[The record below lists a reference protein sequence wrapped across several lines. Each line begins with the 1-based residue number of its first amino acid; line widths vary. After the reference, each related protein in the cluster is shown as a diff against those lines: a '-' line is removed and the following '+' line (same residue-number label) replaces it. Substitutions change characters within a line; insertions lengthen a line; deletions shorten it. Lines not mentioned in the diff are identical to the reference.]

1 MAKTLPSISKEYKK
15 EVTNSVFLIVLFFL
29 VYSTLILLSVAL
41 IIVLGYFAYQII
53 TFKFTYWTI
62 IIGAGIF
69 SIGIFIFIFLVKFI
83 FSSFKDDNNLM
94 IEINREHEPELFQ
107 LIDDVVE
114 DVGTQKPKKVFLSP
128 DVNAFVSYNSA
139 FWSMILPIKKN
150 LTIGLGLINSTNVS
164 ELKAILAHE
173 FGHFSQRSMKV
184 GSYVNQANK
193 IIHSTLYDNEGFNDI
208 LNKFANTHALIF
220 LFAKF
225 SFMIITGIKWI
236 LQKTYEFLYKK
247 HMSLSRQ
254 MEFHADAIAATVV
267 GREVNKSAL
276 LRLDLSEMALSS
288 SVNFYRNHPEN
299 YNTKNIFENQSSL
312 MHFYAGEFRHPIV
325 NGLPKIDLD
334 DLNRYNNTKLIIED
348 QWASHPTMQQRIEKI
363 QKLNIP
369 SENIDY
375 RLATSILKHLDKYEE
390 TLTKKLLSANEIKN
404 GDHFISN
411 VHFLEKIEL
420 EETNYKFPEIFNS
433 YYNQKNPPLICLD
446 DLKTAPVDLIKTD
459 FFNDEKVNLV
469 FEKTTVESEIEIL
482 EAIKLKQYEIK
493 TLEYNGKRYFA
504 NEAGKVKLIAEQ
516 RLKILNAEIEENDL
530 NFLHF
535 LASETDS
542 TTRTILNERIK
553 NYLKTEESFE
563 KYSATFQKFL
573 PYVSFMSTILPV
585 EEIRKKRFELIEHE
599 KDFKEMLT
607 EFLYTSEFKTSI
619 NAEALTLFQT
629 YIDAKNKYFEFDRYI
644 DSELQMLS
652 DIFDKLTETLSS
664 HFFNTK
670 KDLLDYEAD
679 LYKSLLKEEN
689 YSTVLAE
696 SSNS

>member
-1 MAKTLPSISKEYKK
+1 MAKTLPSISREYKK
-15 EVTNSVFLIVLFFL
+15 EVTNSVFLILLFFL
-29 VYSTLILLSVAL
+29 VYSILILLSVAL

-53 TFKFTYWTI
+53 AFKFTYWTV

-83 FSSFKDDNNLM
+83 FSSFKDDNNSM
-94 IEINREHEPELFQ
+94 IEINRQHEPELFQ
-107 LIDDVVE
+107 LIDEVVE

-208 LNKFANTHALIF
+208 LNKFANMHALIF

-225 SFMIITGIKWI
+225 SFLIITGIKWI

-254 MEFHADAIAATVV
+254 MEFHADAIATTVV
-267 GREVNKSAL
+267 GTEVKSSAL
-276 LRLDLSEMALSS
+276 LRLDLSEMALSNS
-288 SVNFYRNHPEN
+288 INFYRNHPEK
-299 YNTKNIFENQSSL
+299 YNTKNIFENQASL

-334 DLNRYNNTKLIIED
+334 DLHRYNNTKLIIED

-369 SENIDY
+369 SENIDH
-375 RLATSILKHLDKYEE
+375 RLATSILKHLDQYEA
-390 TLTKKLLSANEIKN
+390 TLTNKLLSANDIRN
-404 GDHFISN
+404 GDHFIST
-411 VHFLEKIEL
+411 VHFLEKFEL
-420 EETNYKFPEIFNS
+420 EETKYKFPEVFNS
-433 YYNQKNPPLICLD
+433 YYNQKNPPLISLD
-446 DLKTAPVDLIKTD
+446 DLKKVADHPSASD
-459 FFNDEKVNLV
+459 FFNDDKVNLV
-469 FEKTTVESEIEIL
+469 FEKATVESEIEIL
-482 EAIKLKQYEIK
+482 EAIKLKQYQIK
-493 TLEYNGKRYFA
+493 TFEYDGKKYFA

-516 RLKILNAEIEENDL
+516 RLEVLNAEIEENDL
-530 NFLHF
+530 HFLHY
-535 LASETDS
+535 LDSKTDSET
-542 TTRTILNERIK
+542 RNILNGRIK
-553 NYLKTEESFE
+553 SYITTEESFE
-563 KYSATFQKFL
+563 KYLAAFQEFL
-573 PYVSFMSTILPV
+573 PYISFMSVTLPV

-607 EFLYTSEFKTSI
+607 EFLYKSEFKKTMK
-619 NAEALTLFQT
+619 AEDFTLFQT
-629 YIDAKNKYFEFDRYI
+629 YIDSKNKYFEFDRYI

-652 DIFDKLTETLSS
+652 DVFDKFTETLST
-664 HFFNTK
+664 HFYDTK
-670 KDLLDYEAD
+670 KDLLDHEAD
-679 LYKSLLKEEN
+679 LFKNLLGAEN